1 MVPGTTLYQALLLSL
16 QLLLGT
22 YPRSDDLLLLPLI
35 PPFLKQEQHWLV
47 RGSITNSIP
56 PSRADR
62 GNGLLSTALL
72 RSAH

>member
-47 RGSITNSIP
+47 RGEYNQLD
-56 PSRADR
+56 PSQPR
-62 GNGLLSTALL
+62 
-72 RSAH
+72 